1 MDTLCG
7 PLGYS
12 DLDREGL
19 LIEGFEENSTF
30 EEQYNY
36 EYYAD
41 LIQNHEV
48 NFQTVLHA
56 EGTANTEMLNHLGLV
71 GSDKAVILSVVRED
85 KIKTLLYELKEKFS
99 TIRNGSGIAYTV
111 PMSSVIGVSV
121 YGFLSNN
128 KQTVKE

>member
-1 MDTLCG
+1 METKKTTKTKPTTRVDSAVKKLKMLVTVVN
-7 PLGYS
+7 
-12 DLDREGL
+12 R
-19 LIEGFEENSTF
+19 NKA
-30 EEQYNY
+30 

-48 NFQTVLHA
+48 NFQTVLQA

-85 KIKTLLYELKEKFS
+85 KVKTVLYELKEKFS

-111 PMSSVIGVSV
+111 PLSSVIGVSV

>member
-1 MDTLCG
+1 METKKTTKTKPTTRVDSAVKKLKMLVTVVN
-7 PLGYS
+7 
-12 DLDREGL
+12 R
-19 LIEGFEENSTF
+19 NKA
-30 EEQYNY
+30 

>member
-1 MDTLCG
+1 METKKTTKTKPTTRVDSAVKKLKMLVTVVN
-7 PLGYS
+7 
-12 DLDREGL
+12 R
-19 LIEGFEENSTF
+19 NKA
-30 EEQYNY
+30 

-41 LIQNHEV
+41 LIQNYEV
-48 NFQTVLHA
+48 NFQTVLQA

-85 KIKTLLYELKEKFS
+85 KVKTVLYELKEKFS

-111 PMSSVIGVSV
+111 PLSSVIGVSV